1 MSGMREKGA
10 ERAEIAGVV
19 KKKDGTSPSVQTVDS
34 ILQRLKEA
42 PEGNGREDR
51 IAGGRPRDVAAKQ
64 LKSIRRSLLRDVG
77 KHVGSAT
84 YVKRMLR

>member
-10 ERAEIAGVV
+10 ESAEIAGVV
-19 KKKDGTSPSVQTVDS
+19 KKTDGTSASVQTGDS

-77 KHVGSAT
+77 KHVESAT